1 MRWSVLS
8 AYAAAYAALLFS
20 QPAARLGEG
29 AAELRAAF
37 AHPPADC
44 RIMMRWWWFGPA
56 VEKPELERELR
67 AMKEGGIGGVEIQPV
82 YPVTL
87 DDSARGGVVN
97 LPYLSDGFLD
107 AVRFANDKARELGMR
122 VDITLGSGWPYGGPH
137 TPVDLASP
145 RLRVERLA
153 VTADAGTV
161 AMPRIGD
168 GEQFVAAFV
177 AHGDGFD
184 RITNIDGAGM
194 HVSPEAAAGGTA
206 LVFITSRTHQAVK
219 RAAVGAEGPV
229 LDHYN
234 VAAIENH
241 LHDVGDRLMQA
252 FGAHPP
258 YAVFSDSLEVYG
270 SDWTGDFLEEF
281 QKRRGYDLAPYLPAL
296 AGDMGEITASIR
308 HDWGK
313 TLTELAN
320 EHYLTPL
327 KQWAAAHGTRFR
339 SQNYGIPP
347 VNLSS
352 NALVDLPEGE
362 GSAWRRFA
370 ATRWASSASHL
381 YGRPVTSSETW
392 TWLHSPVFRATPLDM
407 KAEADLH
414 FLNGINQL
422 VGHGW
427 PYSPPQAGE
436 PGWHFYAAAVF
447 NHHNPW
453 WIVMPDITAY
463 LQRVS
468 WLLRQG
474 KPVNDVA
481 LYLPTADAYAGFTL
495 GHDSVDQSMDRL
507 LGPRVIPQILDGGY
521 NYDFIDDDA
530 IAAIGIKYHV
540 LVLPN
545 VERMPLK
552 TLAKIGE
559 YARRG
564 GIVIATGRVPS
575 LAPGFLEAK
584 TDTPKVRE
592 LARSLFEAPAAPGHF
607 VKDDV
612 ALSETLHQLSR
623 PDLTAPPEIGFVHR
637 TMMPYEAY
645 FLVNTANHRVHSAVK
660 FTFSTPFESWDPFT
674 GKTKLLEPVGRPE
687 VRVLD
692 LDLAPYESRIILCF
706 SGAMAVMGA
715 PVSDAKLMAAL
726 ASGDPKAILG
736 RGPSEPAAQPRVVL
750 DLSAGWKATF
760 AGSAQPV
767 TMDPLT
773 SWTEVAGMKNFSGT
787 ATYEKTFTVDAA
799 MLNGRH
805 RFYLDFGEG
814 TPVPAPERRGSGM
827 RALLDGPVRE
837 AAIVYLNGQRA
848 GSVWHPPYEIDITDQ
863 LHAGENTLRIVVAN
877 LALNALAAQPLPDYR
892 ALIAKYGDRFQDQ
905 DMRSVQPQP
914 AGILGPVRIVA
925 RFE

>member
-1 MRWSVLS
+1 
-8 AYAAAYAALLFS
+8 
-20 QPAARLGEG
+20 
-29 AAELRAAF
+29 
-37 AHPPADC
+37 
-44 RIMMRWWWFGPA
+44 MRWWWFGPA

-67 AMKEGGIGGVEIQPV
+67 TMKDGGIGGVEIQPV
-82 YPVTL
+82 YPVML
-87 DDSARGGVVN
+87 DDPARGLVN

-107 AVRFANDKARELGMR
+107 AVSFANDKARELGMR

-137 TPVDLASP
+137 TPIDLASA
-145 RLRVERLA
+145 RLRVERRPVPA
-153 VTADAGTV
+153 NAGTLR
-161 AMPRIGD
+161 MPKIGQ
-168 GEQFVAAFV
+168 GEKFIAAFIERG
-177 AHGDGFD
+177 HGFD
-184 RITNIDGAGM
+184 RITNIDDAGM
-194 HVSPEAAAGGTA
+194 HVAPEGPAGGA
-206 LVFITSRTHQAVK
+206 FIFIASRTRQAVK

-234 VAAIENH
+234 AAAIENH
-241 LHDVGDRLMQA
+241 LHYVGDRLMQA

-258 YAVFSDSLEVYG
+258 YAVFSDSLEVYS
-270 SDWTGDFLEEF
+270 SDWTGDFLTEF
-281 QKRRGYDLAPYLPAL
+281 QKRRGYDLTPYLPAL
-296 AGDMGEITASIR
+296 ADDMGEITSSIR

-327 KQWAAAHGTRFR
+327 RQWAAAHGTRFR

-447 NHHNPW
+447 NQHNPW

-474 KPVNDVA
+474 EPVNDVA

-495 GHDSVDQSMDRL
+495 GHDSVNQSMDRL
-507 LGPRVIPQILDGGY
+507 LGPNVIPQILDGGY
-521 NYDFIDDDA
+521 NYDFIDDEA
-530 IAAIGIKYHV
+530 IAAVGIKYPV

-552 TLAKIGE
+552 TLVKIAE
-559 YARRG
+559 FARKG
-564 GIVIATGRVPS
+564 GIVIATGRAPS

-584 TDTPKVRE
+584 TDTPQIHE
-592 LARSLFEAPAAPGHF
+592 LAQALFEGAGARGHL
-607 VKDDV
+607 VKDD
-612 ALSETLHQLSR
+612 AKLGETLHGLLK
-623 PDLTAPPEIGFVHR
+623 PDVTAPPEIGFVHR
-637 TMMPYEAY
+637 KLAAGDAY
-645 FLVNTANHRVHSAVK
+645 LLVNTANHRVHGALG
-660 FTFSTPFESWDPFT
+660 FRDGAPLELWDPFT
-674 GKTKLLEPVGRPE
+674 GKTSELPLPAAT
-687 VRVLD
+687 D
-692 LDLAPYESRIILCF
+692 IDLAAYESRIIVTH
-706 SGAMAVMGA
+706 SG
-715 PVSDAKLMAAL
+715 PVSVF
-726 ASGDPKAILG
+726 
-736 RGPSEPAAQPRVVL
+736 GPGTSEPAAKPRVVL

-773 SWTEVAGMKNFSGT
+773 SWTEIAGMKNFSGT
-787 ATYEKTFTVDAA
+787 ATYEKTFKVDPA

-814 TPVPAPERRGSGM
+814 TPVPAPERRGNGM
-827 RALLDGPVRE
+827 RALLESPVRE
-837 AAIVYLNGQRA
+837 AAVVYVNGQRA
-848 GSVWHPPYEIDITDQ
+848 GSVWHPPYEIDVTNQ

-877 LALNALAAQPLPDYR
+877 LAINALAAQPPPDYR

-905 DMRSVQPQP
+905 DMKNIQPLP

-925 RFE
+925 R

>member
-1 MRWSVLS
+1 
-8 AYAAAYAALLFS
+8 
-20 QPAARLGEG
+20 
-29 AAELRAAF
+29 
-37 AHPPADC
+37 
-44 RIMMRWWWFGPA
+44 MRWWWFGPA

-82 YPVTL
+82 YPLTL
-87 DDSARGGVVN
+87 DDPARGGVVN
-97 LPYLSDGFLD
+97 LPYLSDEFLD

-122 VDITLGSGWPYGGPH
+122 VDITLASGWPYGGPH
-137 TPVDLASP
+137 TSVDLAAA
-145 RLRVERLA
+145 RLRLVRRPVPA
-153 VTADAGTV
+153 NAGTLR
-161 AMPRIGD
+161 MPKIAE
-168 GEQFVAAFV
+168 GEKFIAAFV
-177 AHGDGFD
+177 ERGHGFERVSD
-184 RITNIDGAGM
+184 IDDAGL
-194 HVSPEAAAGGTA
+194 HFSPEGPAGGA
-206 LVFITSRTHQAVK
+206 FIFIASRTRQAVK

-229 LDHYN
+229 LDHYSA
-234 VAAIENH
+234 AAIENH
-241 LHDVGDRLMQA
+241 LKFVGDRLMQA

-270 SDWTGDFLEEF
+270 SDWTGDFLAEF
-281 QKRRGYDLAPYLPAL
+281 QKRRGYDLTPYLPAL
-296 AGDMGEITASIR
+296 AEPMGEISPGIR

-327 KQWAAAHGTRFR
+327 RQWAAAHGTRFR

-362 GSAWRRFA
+362 NSAWRRFS

-447 NHHNPW
+447 NQHNPW

-474 KPVNDVA
+474 EPVNDVA

-507 LGPRVIPQILDGGY
+507 LGPNVIPQILDGGY

-530 IAAIGIKYHV
+530 IAAVGIQYPV

-545 VERMPLK
+545 VERMPLA
-552 TLAKIGE
+552 TIRKIAE
-559 YARRG
+559 YASKG
-564 GIVIATGRVPS
+564 GIVVASGRVPS

-584 TDTPKVRE
+584 TDTPQIRE
-592 LARSLFEAPAAPGHF
+592 LAQGLFEAPGARGHL
-607 VKDDV
+607 VKDDAKLGE
-612 ALSETLHQLSR
+612 ALHGLLK
-623 PDLTAPPEIGFVHR
+623 PDVMAPPEVGFVHR
-637 TMMPYEAY
+637 RLTAREGAY
-645 FLVNTANHRVHSAVK
+645 FFVNTASHRVQGQLGIRDGCWIN
-660 FTFSTPFESWDPFT
+660 ESWDPFT
-674 GKTKLLEPVGRPE
+674 GRTA
-687 VRVLD
+687 VLNTMD
-692 LDLAPYESRIILCF
+692 ARELDLAPYESRVILCRPGPQGVF
-706 SGAMAVMGA
+706 YVASGAVAG
-715 PVSDAKLMAAL
+715 
-726 ASGDPKAILG
+726 
-736 RGPSEPAAQPRVVL
+736 GPPPTLL
-750 DLSAGWKATF
+750 DLSVGWKATF
-760 AGSAQPV
+760 GGSAQLVP
-767 TMDPLT
+767 MDQLT
-773 SWTEVAGMKNFSGT
+773 SWTDVAGLRNFSGT
-787 ATYEKTFTVDAA
+787 ATYEKTFAVDAA
-799 MLNGRH
+799 MLKDR
-805 RFYLDFGEG
+805 RRLYLNFGEG
-814 TPVPAPERRGSGM
+814 TPVPAPDRRGNGM
-827 RALLDGPVRE
+827 RALLESPVRE
-837 AAIVYLNGQRA
+837 AAVVYLNGQRA
-848 GSVWHPPYEIDITDQ
+848 GSVWHPPYEIEITGQ

-877 LALNALAAQPLPDYR
+877 LALNALAAQPPPDYR

-905 DMRSVQPQP
+905 DMKSVQPLP

-925 RFE
+925 R

>member
-1 MRWSVLS
+1 
-8 AYAAAYAALLFS
+8 LLCA

-29 AAELRAAF
+29 AAKLRAAF
-37 AHPPADC
+37 AHPPDNC

-56 VEKPELERELR
+56 VEKPELGRELR
-67 AMKEGGIGGVEIQPV
+67 TMKDGGIGGVEIQPV

-87 DDSARGGVVN
+87 DDPARGLAN

-107 AVRFANDKARELGMR
+107 AVSFANDKARELGMR

-137 TPVDLASP
+137 TPVDLASA
-145 RLRVERLA
+145 RLRVDRRPVPA
-153 VTADAGTV
+153 NAGTIK
-161 AMPRIGD
+161 MPKIGE
-168 GEQFVAAFV
+168 GEKFIAAFV
-177 AHGDGFD
+177 ERGKGFE
-184 RITNIDGAGM
+184 RITDIDDAGL
-194 HVSPEAAAGGTA
+194 HFAPEGPAGGA
-206 LVFITSRTHQAVK
+206 YIFIASRTRQAVK

-234 VAAIENH
+234 AAAIENH
-241 LHDVGDRLMQA
+241 LKFVGDRLMQA

-270 SDWTGDFLEEF
+270 SDWTGDFLAEF
-281 QKRRGYDLAPYLPAL
+281 QKRRGYDLTPYLPAL
-296 AGDMGEITASIR
+296 ADQMGEITSSIR
-308 HDWGK
+308 HDWGR

-327 KQWAAAHGTRFR
+327 RQWAAAHGTRFR
-339 SQNYGIPP
+339 SQSYGIPP

-362 GSAWRRFA
+362 NSAWRRFS
-370 ATRWASSASHL
+370 ATRWASSANHL

-436 PGWHFYAAAVF
+436 PGWHFYAAAVL
-447 NHHNPW
+447 NQHNPW

-474 KPVNDVA
+474 EPVNDVA

-507 LGPRVIPQILDGGY
+507 LGPNVIPQILDGGY

-530 IAAIGIKYHV
+530 IGALGIKYPV

-552 TLAKIGE
+552 TLKKVAE
-559 YARRG
+559 YASKG
-564 GIVIATGRVPS
+564 GIVVATGRTPS

-584 TDTPKVRE
+584 TDTLQIRE
-592 LARSLFEAPAAPGHF
+592 LAQALFEAAGARGHL
-607 VKDDV
+607 VKDD
-612 ALSETLHQLSR
+612 ATLGETLHGLLK
-623 PDLTAPPEIGFVHR
+623 PDLTAPAEIGFVHR
-637 TMMPYEAY
+637 KLPTPDAAFLISTVDAY
-645 FLVNTANHRVHSAVK
+645 FLVNTANHRVHSPV
-660 FTFSTPFESWDPFT
+660 TFRAGSAAELWDPFT
-674 GKTKLLEPVGRPE
+674 GKQAMVEHASGTGPWFELEF
-687 VRVLD
+687 
-692 LDLAPYESRIILCF
+692 APYESRIVIAYPGMIF
-706 SGAMAVMGA
+706 VPTDS
-715 PVSDAKLMAAL
+715 
-726 ASGDPKAILG
+726 ASA
-736 RGPSEPAAQPRVVL
+736 GPATQVL
-750 DLSAGWKATF
+750 DLSAGWNVTF

-767 TMDPLT
+767 TMDQLT

-787 ATYEKTFTVDAA
+787 ATFEKTFTVDAA
-799 MLNGRH
+799 MLKDR
-805 RFYLDFGEG
+805 RPLYLDFGEG
-814 TPVPAPERRGSGM
+814 TPVPAPERRGNGM
-827 RALLDGPVRE
+827 RALLESPVRE
-837 AAIVYLNGQRA
+837 AAIVYVNGKRA
-848 GSVWHPPYEIDITDQ
+848 GSVWHPPYEVEITGQ
-863 LHAGENTLRIVVAN
+863 LRAGENTLRIVVAN
-877 LALNALAAQPLPDYR
+877 LAINALAAQPLPDYR
-892 ALIAKYGDRFQDQ
+892 ELIAKYGDRFQDQ
-905 DMRSVQPQP
+905 DMRNIQPLP
-914 AGILGPVRIVA
+914 AGILGSVRIVG
-925 RFE
+925 R

>member
-1 MRWSVLS
+1 
-8 AYAAAYAALLFS
+8 
-20 QPAARLGEG
+20 
-29 AAELRAAF
+29 
-37 AHPPADC
+37 
-44 RIMMRWWWFGPA
+44 MRWWWFGPA
-56 VEKPELERELR
+56 VEKRELARELR
-67 AMKEGGIGGVEIQPV
+67 AMKDGGIGGVEIQPV
-82 YPVTL
+82 YPVAL
-87 DDSARGGVVN
+87 DDPARGLVN
-97 LPYLSDGFLD
+97 LPYLSDDFLD
-107 AVRFANDKARELGMR
+107 AVSFANDKARELGMR

-137 TPVDLASP
+137 TPVDLAAA
-145 RLRVERLA
+145 RLRVERL
-153 VTADAGTV
+153 TLLADSQTL
-161 AMPRIGD
+161 AMPKIAE
-168 GEQFVAAFV
+168 GEKFVAAFL
-177 AHGDGFD
+177 AHGDAFD
-184 RITNIDGAGM
+184 RIANTDDAGIHVVPATPAGAT
-194 HVSPEAAAGGTA
+194 V

-229 LDHYN
+229 LDHYSA
-234 VAAIENH
+234 AAIKNH
-241 LHDVGDRLMQA
+241 LKYVGDRLMQA

-270 SDWTGDFLEEF
+270 ADWTGDFLAEF
-281 QKRRGYDLAPYLPAL
+281 QKRRGYDLTPYLPAL
-296 AGDMGEITASIR
+296 AGDMGEITSSIR

-327 KQWAAAHGTRFR
+327 RQWAAAHGTRFR

-362 GSAWRRFA
+362 GSAWRRFS

-447 NHHNPW
+447 NQHNPW

-474 KPVNDVA
+474 EPVNDVA

-521 NYDFIDDDA
+521 SYDFIDDDA
-530 IAAIGIKYHV
+530 IAAVGIKYPV

-552 TLAKIGE
+552 TLVKIAE
-559 YARRG
+559 YARKG
-564 GIVIATGRVPS
+564 GIVIATGRIPS

-584 TDTPKVRE
+584 TDTPQIRD
-592 LARSLFEAPAAPGHF
+592 LARSLFRAQGAPGHL
-607 VKDDV
+607 VNDDPK
-612 ALSETLHQLSR
+612 LGETLHGLLK
-623 PDLTAPPEIGFVHR
+623 PDVTAPPELGFVHR
-637 TMMPYEAY
+637 KLPSRDSFY
-645 FLVNTANHRVHSAVK
+645 FLVNTSNHRVRGALE
-660 FTFSTPFESWDPFT
+660 FRDGWAAESWNPLT
-674 GKTKLLEPVGRPE
+674 GKTA
-687 VRVLD
+687 VLD
-692 LDLAPYESRIILCF
+692 DPDARALDLAPYESRVIFCPP
-706 SGAMAVMGA
+706 GPHAVVMMG
-715 PVSDAKLMAAL
+715 PGTV
-726 ASGDPKAILG
+726 GG
-736 RGPSEPAAQPRVVL
+736 GPPQVVL
-750 DLSAGWKATF
+750 DLSAGWKGTF

-767 TMDPLT
+767 TMDQLT
-773 SWTEVAGMKNFSGT
+773 SWSEVAGMKNFSGT
-787 ATYEKTFTVDAA
+787 AIYEKTFAVDG
-799 MLNGRH
+799 MRLPGWRYL
-805 RFYLDFGEG
+805 YLDFGEG
-814 TPVPAPERRGSGM
+814 APVPAPDRRGSGM
-827 RALLDGPVRE
+827 RALLESPVRE
-837 AAIVYLNGQRA
+837 AAIVYLNGKRA
-848 GSVWHPPYEIDITDQ
+848 GSVWHPPYEIEITGQ
-863 LHAGENTLRIVVAN
+863 LHAGENSLRIVVAN
-877 LALNALAAQPLPDYR
+877 LAINALASQPPPDYR

-905 DMRSVQPQP
+905 DMKNVQPQP
-914 AGILGPVRIVA
+914 AGILGPVRIVV
-925 RFE
+925 R

>member
-1 MRWSVLS
+1 M
-8 AYAAAYAALLFS
+8 
-20 QPAARLGEG
+20 
-29 AAELRAAF
+29 AEMRAAF
-37 AHPPADC
+37 ARPPDNC

-56 VEKPELERELR
+56 VEKRELERELR
-67 AMKEGGIGGVEIQPV
+67 VMKEGGIGGVEIQPV
-82 YPVTL
+82 YPLTL
-87 DDSARGGVVN
+87 DDPARGLVN

-137 TPVDLASP
+137 TPVDLASA

-153 VTADAGTV
+153 VPANAGTV
-161 AMPRIGD
+161 AMPKTAE
-168 GEQFVAAFV
+168 GEKFVAAFV
-177 AHGDGFD
+177 ERGGGFD
-184 RITNIDGAGM
+184 RITDIDDAGI
-194 HVSPEAAAGGTA
+194 HVSPATPGGSV
-206 LVFITSRTHQAVK
+206 LVFIASRTHQAVK

-229 LDHYN
+229 LDHYSA
-234 VAAIENH
+234 AAIENH
-241 LHDVGDRLMQA
+241 LKYVGDRLMQT

-258 YAVFSDSLEVYG
+258 YAVFSDSLEAYG
-270 SDWTGDFLEEF
+270 ADWTGDFLAEF
-281 QKRRGYDLAPYLPAL
+281 QKRRGYDLTPYLPAL
-296 AGDMGEITASIR
+296 AGDMGETTASIR

-327 KQWAAAHGTRFR
+327 RQWAAAHGTRFR

-362 GSAWRRFA
+362 GSAWKRFA

-447 NHHNPW
+447 NQHNPW

-474 KPVNDVA
+474 EPVNDVA

-530 IAAIGIKYHV
+530 IAAVGIKYPV

-552 TLAKIGE
+552 TLVKIAE
-559 YARRG
+559 YARKG

-584 TDTPKVRE
+584 TDTPQIRE
-592 LARSLFEAPAAPGHF
+592 LARALFEAVAAPGHLLQNDT
-607 VKDDV
+607 K
-612 ALSETLHQLSR
+612 LGETLHGLFK
-623 PDLTAPPEIGFVHR
+623 PDVTAPPEIGFVHR
-637 TMMPYEAY
+637 RLTSGDHAY
-645 FLVNTANHRVHSAVK
+645 FVVNTSNHRVHSAVA
-660 FTFSTPFESWDPFT
+660 FRAGVAESWDPFT
-674 GKTKLLEPVGRPE
+674 GERDSWALDRRPPGAI
-687 VRVLD
+687 D
-692 LDLAPYESRIILCF
+692 LDMAPYESRVFISF
-706 SGAMAVMGA
+706 SG
-715 PVSDAKLMAAL
+715 PFS
-726 ASGDPKAILG
+726 ILG
-736 RGPSEPAAQPRVVL
+736 PGATAPAGPLPTLL
-750 DLSAGWKATF
+750 DLSGGWKVTF
-760 AGSAQPV
+760 AGSAQPMA
-767 TMDPLT
+767 MDPLT
-773 SWTEVAGMKNFSGT
+773 SWTEVPGMKNFSGT
-787 ATYEKTFTVDAA
+787 ATYEKTFDVDAA
-799 MLNGRH
+799 MLKDRH
-805 RFYLDFGEG
+805 LYLDFGEG

-827 RALLDGPVRE
+827 RALLESPVRE

-848 GSVWHPPYEIDITDQ
+848 GSVWHPPYEIEVTGL
-863 LHAGENTLRIVVAN
+863 LHGGENTLRVVVAN
-877 LALNALAAQPLPDYR
+877 LAINALAAQPPPDYR

-905 DMRSVQPQP
+905 NMSAIQRLPS
-914 AGILGPVRIVA
+914 GILGPVRIVA
-925 RFE
+925 R